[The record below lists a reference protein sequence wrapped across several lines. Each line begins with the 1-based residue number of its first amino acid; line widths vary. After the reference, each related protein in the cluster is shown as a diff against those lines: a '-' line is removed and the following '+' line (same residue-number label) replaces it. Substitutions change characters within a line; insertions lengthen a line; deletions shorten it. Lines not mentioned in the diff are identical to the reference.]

1 MTISVLGIDIGKNN
15 FHLFGVDE
23 KGRKVIRKK
32 LSRKNL
38 LEYVAN
44 LEPCIIAME
53 ACGGAHYLAR
63 LFMSYGHTVKLIS
76 PQFVKP
82 YVKTNKNDY
91 NCLSP
96 PLSGIHRL
104 VKIAQNL
111 HDRPLS
117 FLQTDHMFLL
127 IIDR

>member
-91 NCLSP
+91 
-96 PLSGIHRL
+96 
-104 VKIAQNL
+104 
-111 HDRPLS
+111 
-117 FLQTDHMFLL
+117 
-127 IIDR
+127 

>member
-1 MTISVLGIDIGKNN
+1 MTISVHGIDIGKNN

-23 KGRKVIRKK
+23 QGSKVIRKK

-63 LFMSYGHTVKLIS
+63 LFKNYGHTVKLIS
-76 PQFVKP
+76 P
-82 YVKTNKNDY
+82 N
-91 NCLSP
+91 
-96 PLSGIHRL
+96 SGRC
-104 VKIAQNL
+104 
-111 HDRPLS
+111 
-117 FLQTDHMFLL
+117 
-127 IIDR
+127 

>member
-23 KGRKVIRKK
+23 KGSKVIRKK

-63 LFMSYGHTVKLIS
+63 YSRTMDI
-76 PQFVKP
+76 
-82 YVKTNKNDY
+82 
-91 NCLSP
+91 LS
-96 PLSGIHRL
+96 S
-104 VKIAQNL
+104 
-111 HDRPLS
+111 
-117 FLQTDHMFLL
+117 
-127 IIDR
+127 